1 MAQDILVAGGGI
13 AGLAAAVGARAA
25 GWEVRVFEKAEAF
38 GEAGAGL
45 QLGPNATRI
54 LDQWG
59 LLDRPELRPFEPQRL
74 SVRDAVD
81 GRELGS
87 LRLGAQARQR
97 YGSPYLTLH
106 RADLHSVLLEAAA
119 RAGAHLH
126 AGVTITRARVD
137 GELAQADLAGGTVVE
152 ADALAVADG
161 VWSTLRGQLIGDGPA
176 PASGHVAYRA
186 MLPMAQL
193 PESLRAPE
201 VQAWLGPRMHLIRYP
216 VRGGEALNVV
226 AFIEG
231 RAQAG
236 WEQDA
241 GDEALHAVAR
251 GSCGELQAL
260 VEAAPRWRL
269 WPVHDRPPLQSEAAM
284 ARGRA
289 ALLGDAAHPMRPYLA
304 QGAGMALE
312 DASALQKVL
321 AVCDGRVLD
330 VPTCLRR
337 YALDRWQRCAR
348 VQARSF
354 RNGWIFHADGP
365 LRLARNVSMRVGGE
379 KLLDLPWLYGGA

>member
-106 RADLHSVLLEAAA
+106 RADLHSVLLDAAA

-126 AGVTITRARVD
+126 AGVTITSARVD
-137 GELAQADLAGGTVVE
+137 GELAQADLAGGTRVE

-176 PASGHVAYRA
+176 PPSGHVAYRA

-193 PESLRAPE
+193 PALLRGPE
-201 VQAWLGPRMHLIRYP
+201 VQAWLGPRMHLVRYP

-231 RAQAG
+231 QAQAG

-241 GDEALHAVAR
+241 GDEALRAVAR
-251 GSCGELQAL
+251 GACGELQAL
-260 VEAAPRWRL
+260 VEAVSQWRL
-269 WPVHDRPPLQSEAAM
+269 WPVHDRPPLPSEAAM

-312 DASALQKVL
+312 DAAALQKVL

-330 VPTCLRR
+330 VPTCLSR

-348 VQARSF
+348 VQARSL

-365 LRLARNVSMRVGGE
+365 LRLARNLSMRAGGE
-379 KLLDLPWLYGGA
+379 KLLDLPWLYRGA

>member
-1 MAQDILVAGGGI
+1 MAHDILVAGGGI

-59 LLDRPELRPFEPQRL
+59 LLDHPALRPFEPQRL

-87 LRLGAQARQR
+87 LRLGAQARDR
-97 YGSPYLTLH
+97 YGFPYLTLH
-106 RADLHSVLLEAAA
+106 RADLHAVLLDAAA

-126 AGVTITRARVD
+126 AGVTITGARAD
-137 GELAQADLAGGTVVE
+137 GELAQADLAGGTMVE

-161 VWSTLRGQLIGDGPA
+161 VWSTLRGQLIGDGAA

-186 MLPMAQL
+186 LLPIAQL
-193 PESLRAPE
+193 PVSMRALE
-201 VQAWLGPRMHLIRYP
+201 VQAWLGPRMHLVRYP

-241 GDEALHAVAR
+241 GDQALHAVAR
-251 GSCGELQAL
+251 TSCGELQAL
-260 VEAAPRWRL
+260 VEAVPQWRL

-312 DASALQKVL
+312 DALALQKVL

-348 VQARSF
+348 VQARSL

-365 LRLARNVSMRVGGE
+365 LRLARNLSMLMAGE
-379 KLLDLPWLYGGA
+379 KLLDLPWLYRGG

>member
-1 MAQDILVAGGGI
+1 MAHDILVAGGGI

-54 LDQWG
+54 LDRWG
-59 LLDRPELRPFEPQRL
+59 LLGRPGLRPFEPQRL

-106 RADLHSVLLEAAA
+106 RADLHSVLLDAAA
-119 RAGAHLH
+119 QAGAHLH
-126 AGVTITRARVD
+126 AGVSITHARVD
-137 GELAQADLAGGTVVE
+137 GELAQADLAGGTRVE

-193 PESLRAPE
+193 PESLRQPE
-201 VQAWLGPRMHLIRYP
+201 VQAWLGPRMHLVRYP
-216 VRGGEALNVV
+216 VRGGETLNVV

-231 RAQAG
+231 QAQAG

-241 GDEALHAVAR
+241 GDEALRGAAR
-251 GSCGELQAL
+251 GSCGELQSL
-260 VEAAPRWRL
+260 VEAVPRWRL
-269 WPVHDRPPLQSEAAM
+269 WPVHDRPPLRSEAAM

-312 DASALQKVL
+312 DAWALQKVL
-321 AVCDGRVLD
+321 AACDGRVLD
-330 VPTCLRR
+330 VPTCLSR

-348 VQARSF
+348 VQARSL

-365 LRLARNVSMRVGGE
+365 LRLARNLSMRMAGE
-379 KLLDLPWLYGGA
+379 KLLDLPWLYRGA